1 MLRFLFLVFGSN
13 VKEGRCGIGKFG
25 IWVWPIMVIV
35 WKRWTRVRTMY
46 TSRTTWFLVVPGC
59 VNMSREWD

>member
-13 VKEGRCGIGKFG
+13 VKEGRCGIGNFG

-35 WKRWTRVRTMY
+35 SKRWTRVRTMY
-46 TSRTTWFLVVPGC
+46 TVVLHGSWFFLVV
-59 VNMSREWD
+59 

>member
-35 WKRWTRVRTMY
+35 WKRWTRVCTMY
-46 TSRTTWFLVVPGC
+46 TVVLHGTWLFLVV
-59 VNMSREWD
+59 